1 MARKKFKF
9 VEMFIDPE
17 TGAPF
22 EDTGS
27 PKLIEPKHFTAF
39 IGHQIARIEYEEK
52 VITDIQYKVGKGGAV
67 TKGEE
72 KKRTILIEK
81 MGEKGGWLE
90 QTSNLSQD
98 GDCWVGPN
106 GIVCGNGFVC
116 DDVVLSSG
124 EVGDNAKVGGEATIS
139 GEVGIGGNAYVYGK
153 AKIGGSG
160 RVAVKW
166 TARVEGKVD
175 GEAIIDGS
183 AYIGEDA
190 TIKGNA
196 HVTGNAKVISG
207 TVEGNA
213 VVKDCATVYGKV
225 KGNAVVSYEAI
236 ILESGT
242 VEGNALVESGIV
254 EGNVKG
260 DVVIDYGQAYVA
272 EGGTV
277 EGKAKLSGN
286 AFVKCG
292 VKSDA
297 EIKANGSAMEGGA
310 VNGGKIEAN
319 GSLKGS
325 SEKCIIGGGAV
336 VVGSA
341 TGSAEFKDGSRVG
354 EEGSAT
360 SGEYG
365 GSANV
370 GGTSNAGMEGNSVVA
385 PDASSSM
392 SLEGNMVYLE
402 EADKEPEGIAV
413 VCKVEP

>member
-9 VEMFIDPE
+9 VEMFINPE

-27 PKLIEPKHFTAF
+27 PKLIEPKLFTAF

-67 TKGEE
+67 TKGDER
-72 KKRTILIEK
+72 KRTILIEK

-124 EVGDNAKVGGEATIS
+124 EVGDNAKVGGNAVI
-139 GEVGIGGNAYVYGK
+139 GGAVGIGGNAYVYGK
-153 AKIGGSG
+153 ANIGGSG
-160 RVAVKW
+160 RVAVKG

-175 GEAIIDGS
+175 GEAIVDGS

-190 TIKGNA
+190 TIRGNA

-272 EGGTV
+272 ESGTV

>member
-9 VEMFIDPE
+9 VEMFINPD

-27 PKLIEPKHFTAF
+27 PKLIEPKHFKAF

-52 VITDIQYKVGKGGAV
+52 VITDIQYKVGKGGSV

-72 KKRTILIEK
+72 RKRTILIEK

-98 GDCWVGPN
+98 GDCWVGTN

-116 DDVVLSSG
+116 DNVVLSSG

-139 GEVGIGGNAYVYGK
+139 GDVGIGGNAYVYGK
-153 AKIGGSG
+153 AKISGSG
-160 RVAVKW
+160 RIAVKG

-175 GEAIIDGS
+175 GNAIVDGS
-183 AYIGEDA
+183 AYVGEGA

-196 HVTGNAKVISG
+196 HVTGNAKVIS
-207 TVEGNA
+207 
-213 VVKDCATVYGKV
+213 
-225 KGNAVVSYEAI
+225 
-236 ILESGT
+236 
-242 VEGNALVESGIV
+242 
-254 EGNVKG
+254 
-260 DVVIDYGQAYVA
+260 
-272 EGGTV
+272 GTV

-297 EIKANGSAMEGGA
+297 EIKANGSAMEGA
-310 VNGGKIEAN
+310 SVDGGKIEAN

-336 VVGSA
+336 VVGSV
-341 TGSAEFKDGSRVG
+341 TGSSEFKDGSRVG

-402 EADKEPEGIAV
+402 EADTEPEGIAV

>member
-9 VEMFIDPE
+9 VEMFINPE

-52 VITDIQYKVGKGGAV
+52 VITDIQYKVGKGGSV

-72 KKRTILIEK
+72 RKRTILIEK
-81 MGEKGGWLE
+81 MGDKGGWLE

-98 GDCWVGPN
+98 GDCWVGAN

-160 RVAVKW
+160 RVAVKG

-175 GEAIIDGS
+175 GEAIVDGG

-207 TVEGNA
+207 TVEGKA
-213 VVKDCATVYGKV
+213 VVKDCATVYGRV

-242 VEGNALVESGIV
+242 VEGNAQVESGIV
-254 EGNVKG
+254 EGKVKG

-277 EGKAKLSGN
+277 EGNAKLSGN

-297 EIKANGSAMEGGA
+297 EIKANGSAMEGAA